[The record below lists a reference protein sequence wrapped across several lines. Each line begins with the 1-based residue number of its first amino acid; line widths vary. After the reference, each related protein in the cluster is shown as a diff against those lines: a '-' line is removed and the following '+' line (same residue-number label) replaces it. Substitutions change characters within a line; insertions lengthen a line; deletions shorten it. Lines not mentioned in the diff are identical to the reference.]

1 MYISKEIFKEINKI
15 LEKYEIPYTVH
26 YRSRKCSDVTVRDKH
41 IQINLVIPDYFEES
55 GELCTTKN
63 IY

>member
-26 YRSRKCSDVTVRDKH
+26 YRSRKCSDVTVQDKH
-41 IQINLVIPDYFEES
+41 IQINLVIPDYFEDI
-55 GELCTTKN
+55 K
-63 IY
+63 